1 MGESHSNSEE
11 EQTTFYGRTDTSGIG
26 PTKIL
31 IILRHYFFVL
41 YMWINNFVSP
51 LYFCIIVFGFQ
62 DARNEINNN
71 TVHITN
77 RLRKSKEYSSHN
89 LTLKDRLDCT
99 GTVAFAR
106 NNTHA
111 QLNSAHVR
119 ILYTKTAPTPDIP
132 SCVWVARLSAVIS
145 PSPPRIQASTLSLH
159 PARHSSYPP
168 SPPIPEREW

>member
-1 MGESHSNSEE
+1 MAGREGGGGVVGESHSNSEE

-77 RLRKSKEYSSHN
+77 RLRKFKEY
-89 LTLKDRLDCT
+89 
-99 GTVAFAR
+99 
-106 NNTHA
+106 
-111 QLNSAHVR
+111 
-119 ILYTKTAPTPDIP
+119 I
-132 SCVWVARLSAVIS
+132 
-145 PSPPRIQASTLSLH
+145 
-159 PARHSSYPP
+159 
-168 SPPIPEREW
+168 